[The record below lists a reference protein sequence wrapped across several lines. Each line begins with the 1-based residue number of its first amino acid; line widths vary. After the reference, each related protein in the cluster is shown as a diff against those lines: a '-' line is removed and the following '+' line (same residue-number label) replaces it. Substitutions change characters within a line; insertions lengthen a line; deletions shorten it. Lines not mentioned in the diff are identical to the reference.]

1 LGSRHWRWFKVFP
14 LGTSVIECAFVPGHP
29 KASGWP
35 VCVVRSLFQSMHS
48 GTRHDHLLLCTE
60 EVVRCVWDKHRQ
72 WGGKDEMNAR
82 RTTLT
87 SLHISDL
94 SPLSKNEPAH
104 IPRSTSLSSDLY
116 CCRQIRGAVVKS
128 MALSSNSRRC

>member
-1 LGSRHWRWFKVFP
+1 MAHKDVSDAHRVTDNL
-14 LGTSVIECAFVPGHP
+14 LTTPG
-29 KASGWP
+29 
-35 VCVVRSLFQSMHS
+35 MHS

-60 EVVRCVWDKHRQ
+60 EVVRCVCDKHRQ